1 MEILMLKSSVSILL
15 LGTLASGCT
24 IIENAK
30 ALKQKQAR
38 FDRLETVFSDADA
51 NEAGDQTQ
59 KDNSEGTAD
68 EDEQGNLGDTIDE
81 ALDDA
86 SGTFS
91 SSLVADM
98 PPQGIFKMQGGV
110 LFGNDKAPNALLA
123 FLDGEIDF
131 GHDSPTI
138 FGELSEV
145 QQVDLTSSGN
155 FDKVKSAKLFDG
167 VATFE
172 TKLDPNSTTLSVK
185 SENFIDRTITYRDV
199 EYSIEFESGGQLYGD
214 GAERW
219 AVGEEDNFSGTLTNT
234 QTGAVVSYD
243 EGKWGM
249 VTPE

>member
-1 MEILMLKSSVSILL
+1 MLKSSVSILL

-24 IIENAK
+24 VIENAI

-51 NEAGDQTQ
+51 Y
-59 KDNSEGTAD
+59 
-68 EDEQGNLGDTIDE
+68 
-81 ALDDA
+81 DA

-145 QQVDLTSSGN
+145 QQVDLTSSGD
-155 FDKVKSAKLFDG
+155 FDTLKSAKLFDG
-167 VATFE
+167 VATFK

-185 SENFIDRTITYRDV
+185 SENFIKRTITYRDV
-199 EYSIEFESGGQLYGD
+199 EYSIEFESGGQLYDD